1 MSKKKLYQRLLEL
14 EKENQRLREEN
25 AYLKFELE
33 EFRAKRYKPK
43 KKKPPEDKQP
53 PSLPKKKGGLFGHIG
68 FFRRK
73 PKRIDKIE
81 DVKLY
86 RCPQCGSTDITECKT
101 IEEHLQEDIVLP
113 RVEVTLFRK
122 YKYYCK
128 GCRKTIAAKGKTE
141 LAKSYIG
148 PKAKAL
154 ATFLKYAVK
163 ISERDIA
170 GIFNKVFKLN
180 IAASSITGFRDQL
193 KKEALPVYQ
202 RLMEALK
209 QSSFIHMDETGW
221 NINGDLHWLW
231 KLSNKKVCLT
241 HIDNSRGQKV
251 LEDVLGKNY
260 EGILIS
266 DFLSA
271 YNKIAT
277 KGKQRCLIHI
287 LRDLKKVIKY
297 WHDDKEVL
305 GYCKRLKKLFEE
317 SIELYQQYQDRQWD
331 EAYYRKRL
339 LITQRLRDF
348 SFPNPNKR
356 ILQRFVKRLN
366 RHKDELFTFLYTKDI
381 DYHNNHIEQQIRP
394 DVIFRKITFQNR
406 SPQGAQNHNVLM
418 SILQTV
424 KLNKL
429 DPIKTL
435 EKILLSPDKTSILKP
450 AFEKPTPSYEDLLT
464 LQKIFSLPTR
474 DRNIQPAMI
483 AAPP

>member
-1 MSKKKLYQRLLEL
+1 MSKSKLYKKLIEL

-25 AYLKFELE
+25 AYLKFQLE

-53 PSLPKKKGGLFGHIG
+53 QAPPKKKGGLFGHIG
-68 FFRRK
+68 WFRKK

-81 DVKLY
+81 DVRLY
-86 RCPQCGSTDITECKT
+86 RCPECGSTDITECKT
-101 IEEHLQEDIVLP
+101 IEEHIQEDIILP

-128 GCRKTIAAKGKTE
+128 VCRKTIAAKGKIE
-141 LAKSYIG
+141 LPKSYIG

-154 ATFLKYAVK
+154 AAFLKYAVK

-180 IAASSITGFRDQL
+180 IAASSITGFRSQL

-202 RLMEALK
+202 RLIEALK
-209 QSSFIHMDETGW
+209 GSTFIHMDETGW
-221 NINGDLHWLW
+221 NINGDNHWLW
-231 KLSNKKVCLT
+231 KLSNKKISLT
-241 HIDNSRGQKV
+241 HIDKSRGQKV
-251 LEDVLGKNY
+251 VEELLGEDY
-260 EGILIS
+260 EGVLIS

-277 KGKQRCLIHI
+277 RGKQRCLIHI
-287 LRDLKKVIKY
+287 LRDLKKVIRY
-297 WHDDKEVL
+297 WQDDPEVLRYCKKLKGLFEQAIELHQEYKDKE
-305 GYCKRLKKLFEE
+305 
-317 SIELYQQYQDRQWD
+317 WD
-331 EAYYRKRL
+331 EYYCRKRI
-339 LITQRLRDF
+339 LITQRLKDF

-366 RHKDELFTFLYTKDI
+366 RHKNELFTFLYHKQI

-394 DVIFRKITFQNR
+394 DVILRKITFQNR
-406 SPQGAQNHNVLM
+406 SLKGAQNHNVLM
-418 SILQTV
+418 SILQTA

-435 EKILLSPDKTSILKP
+435 ERILLSTDKISILKP
-450 AFEKPTPSYEDLLT
+450 ALEEISPAHEDISI
-464 LQKIFSLPTR
+464 LQKIFALTPKQKAF
-474 DRNIQPAMI
+474 QPAL
-483 AAPP
+483 ATAPP

>member
-1 MSKKKLYQRLLEL
+1 MNKKKLYKKFLEL

-25 AYLKFELE
+25 AYLKFQLE
-33 EFRAKRYKPK
+33 EFRTKRYKPK

-53 PSLPKKKGGLFGHIG
+53 QGLPKKKGGLFGHIG
-68 FFRRK
+68 WFRRK
-73 PKRIDKIE
+73 PKRIDKIKE
-81 DVKLY
+81 VTIEK
-86 RCPQCGSTDITECKT
+86 CPECGSRDITECKAT
-101 IEEHLQEDIVLP
+101 HEHIQEDIILP

-122 YKYYCK
+122 HKYYCRH
-128 GCRKTIAAKGKTE
+128 CRSTITGKAKGE

-148 PKAKAL
+148 PTAKAL
-154 ATFLKYAVK
+154 AVFLKYAVK
-163 ISERDIA
+163 ISERDIT

-193 KKEALPVYQ
+193 KKEALPVYE
-202 RLMEALK
+202 RLIEALK
-209 QSSFIHMDETGW
+209 QSTFIHMDETGW
-221 NINGDLHWLW
+221 NISGSNHWLW
-231 KLSNKKVCLT
+231 KLSNKKISFT
-241 HIDNSRGQKV
+241 HIDKSRGQNV
-251 LEDVLGKNY
+251 VEDLLGEDY

-271 YNKIAT
+271 YNKIKT

-305 GYCKRLKKLFEE
+305 RYCTRLKRLFKK
-317 SIELYQQYQDRQWD
+317 SIKLYQQYQNREWD
-331 EAYYRKRL
+331 EAYYRKRE
-339 LITQRLRDF
+339 LITQRLKDF

-356 ILQRFVKRLN
+356 VLQRFVKRLN

-406 SPQGAQNHNVLM
+406 SVEGAQNHNVLM
-418 SILQTV
+418 SILQTA

-435 EKILLSPDKTSILKP
+435 ENILLSTDKTHILKP
-450 AFEKPTPSYEDLLT
+450 AFEKPTPAYEDLTT

-474 DRNIQPAMI
+474 DRDVLSVI
-483 AAPP
+483 AAAPT